1 LLRLPFFHIY
11 IASVAPLVTGGAWE
25 AAVASRNTRSDDM
38 FYVFNRAGDAGY
50 HEIKNEKGEVIADA
64 YDTEEQAR
72 GTLEA
77 LGLPSDDLEIVYDQA
92 QWDNIGLEYR

>member
-1 LLRLPFFHIY
+1 
-11 IASVAPLVTGGAWE
+11 VV
-25 AAVASRNTRSDDM
+25 SRNTRRDDM
-38 FYVFNRAGDAGY
+38 VFYVFNQAGDSSY
-50 HEIKNEKGEVIADA
+50 HEIKNEKGQVIADA

-72 GTLEA
+72 DTLEA

>member
-1 LLRLPFFHIY
+1 M
-11 IASVAPLVTGGAWE
+11 V
-25 AAVASRNTRSDDM
+25 SRNTRRDDM
-38 FYVFNRAGDAGY
+38 FYVFNRAGDSSY

-77 LGLPSDDLEIVYDQA
+77 LGLPSDDLEVVYDQE
-92 QWDNIGLEYR
+92 QWDSIGWEYR